1 MAKVELKQFVQKNDF
16 FIPQKIV
23 LEVLEEKQ
31 NLIIEHGEQLLFI
44 SLENFEKLTELVN
57 NAKTILKIK

>member
-31 NLIIEHGEQLLFI
+31 NLIIEQGEQLLFI